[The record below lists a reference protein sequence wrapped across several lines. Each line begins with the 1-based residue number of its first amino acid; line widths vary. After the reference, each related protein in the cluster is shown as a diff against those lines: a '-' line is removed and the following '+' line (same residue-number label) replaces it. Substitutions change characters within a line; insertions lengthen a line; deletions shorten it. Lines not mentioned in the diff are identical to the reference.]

1 MADYNVIVIGAGIG
15 GLAVA
20 GLMAKQGRKVLL
32 LEQSDRVGGCC
43 STFER
48 EGYHFDLGASII
60 EDVQVMDWCF
70 QRLGTTLA
78 QEVELIPPH
87 LIFSVILKDGTRIRY
102 PKSIEESAQE
112 IAKIAPEDV
121 KGWYAFCKYMKE
133 FNDAAVEGF
142 FIKPANTLGDVVRM
156 FQQTPTMLKYM
167 PLFNGSY
174 QGVLKKFFKSEK
186 IRESLSYQCFYAGL
200 PPELLPGLYTV
211 IPYSEHEGIYYSKG
225 GMVAIPSA
233 FHRVGEKLGMTTRFN
248 SLVKKVMI
256 KDRRAIGVILADGSE
271 ITADLVISDINAK
284 KLYLDLIGEEHLPS
298 IVRTGVK
305 SYEYSMSTPTIYLGV
320 DYDPPLESHHTLATI
335 PMEEMNKYWWDEYEQ
350 GHYPS
355 QQWGIISCTTRSDPG
370 LAPKGHNIII
380 LTMGPGPYKL
390 DGTTW
395 EAEKKGLMQKIIRY
409 YSEKYVPGLEEHVRV
424 AEFSTPADFEKRLL
438 SPEGAIYALRQD
450 VPHAICFRPAAKS
463 KSIKGLYLV
472 GASTHPGGGV
482 PVVTASAMNAAD
494 LIEKYEK

>member
-1 MADYNVIVIGAGIG
+1 MSDYNVIVIGAGIG
-15 GLAVA
+15 GLAVSA
-20 GLMAKQGRKVLL
+20 LMAKQGRKVLL

-48 EGYHFDLGASII
+48 EGYHFDLGASLI

-70 QRLGTTLA
+70 QQLGTTIA

-174 QGVLKKFFKSEK
+174 QAVLKKFFKSDK

-200 PPELLPGLYTV
+200 PPDLLPGLYAV

-225 GMVAIPSA
+225 GMVAIPAA
-233 FHRVGEKLGMTTRFN
+233 FRRVGEKLGMTTRLN
-248 SLVKKVMI
+248 TLVKKVMV
-256 KDRRAIGVILADGSE
+256 KDRRAMGVILADGSE

-305 SYEYSMSTPTIYLGV
+305 SYQYSMSTPTIYLGV

-350 GHYPS
+350 GHYPA
-355 QQWGIISCTTRSDPG
+355 QQFGIISCTTRSDPG

-390 DGTTW
+390 EGTTW
-395 EAEKKGLMQKIIRY
+395 EAEKKDLMQRIINY
-409 YSEKYVPGLEEHVRV
+409 YSERYIPGLKEHVRV
-424 AEFSTPADFEKRLL
+424 AEFSSPADFEKRLL

-450 VPHAICFRPAAKS
+450 VPHSICFRPAAKS

-482 PVVTASAMNAAD
+482 PVVTASAINAAD

>member
-48 EGYHFDLGASII
+48 EGYHFDLGASLI
-60 EDVQVMDWCF
+60 EDTQVMDWCF

-78 QEVELIPPH
+78 REVELVAPH
-87 LIFSVILKDGTRIRY
+87 LIFSVILRDGTKIAY

-121 KGWYAFCKYMKE
+121 KGWYDFCKYMKG
-133 FNDAAVEGF
+133 FNDAAVKGF
-142 FIKPANTLGDVVRM
+142 FVKPANTLGDVVRM
-156 FQQTPTMLKYM
+156 FQQTPAMLKYM

-174 QGVLKKFFKSEK
+174 QAVLKKFFKSDK
-186 IRESLSYQCFYAGL
+186 IRESLTYQCLYAGL
-200 PPELLPGLYTV
+200 PPDLLPGLYAV

-225 GMVAIPSA
+225 GMVAIPRA
-233 FHRVGEKLGMTTRFN
+233 FQRVGEKLGITTRLN
-248 SLVKKVMI
+248 TLVKKVMVR
-256 KDRRAIGVILADGSE
+256 DRRAMGVVLADGSE
-271 ITADLVISDINAK
+271 ITADIVISDINAK
-284 KLYLDLIGEEHLPS
+284 TLYLDMIGEEHLPS
-298 IVRTGVK
+298 MVRTGVK
-305 SYEYSMSTPTIYLGV
+305 SYQCSMSTPTIYLGV

-335 PMEEMNKYWWDEYEQ
+335 PMEELNKYWWDEYEQ
-350 GHYPS
+350 GRYPA
-355 QQWGIISCTTRSDPG
+355 QQFGIISCTTRSDPN

-395 EAEKKGLMQKIIRY
+395 EAEKKGLLQKIIRY
-409 YSEKYVPGLEEHVRV
+409 YSENYIPGLEQHVRV

-450 VPHAICFRPAAKS
+450 VPHSICFRPASKS

>member
-1 MADYNVIVIGAGIG
+1 MSDYNVIVIGAGIG

-48 EGYHFDLGASII
+48 EGYHFDLGASLI

-87 LIFSVILKDGTRIRY
+87 LIFSVILKDGTRIDY
-102 PKSIEESAQE
+102 PKSIEGSAQE

-200 PPELLPGLYTV
+200 PPDILPGLYAV

-225 GMVAIPSA
+225 GMVAIPAA

-248 SLVKKVMI
+248 TLVKKVMV
-256 KDRRAIGVILADGSE
+256 KDRRALGVILADGSE

-284 KLYLDLIGEEHLPS
+284 KLYLELIGEEHLPS
-298 IVRTGVK
+298 MVRTGVK

-320 DYDPPLESHHTLATI
+320 DYDPPLKSHHTLATI

-350 GHYPS
+350 GHYPA
-355 QQWGIISCTTRSDPG
+355 QQWGIISCTTRSDPD

-450 VPHAICFRPAAKS
+450 VPHSICFRPAARS

>member
-1 MADYNVIVIGAGIG
+1 MSDYNVIVIGAGIG

-20 GLMAKQGRKVLL
+20 ALMAKQGRKVLL
-32 LEQSDRVGGCC
+32 LEQSERVGGCC

-48 EGYHFDLGASII
+48 EGYHFDLGASLI
-60 EDVQVMDWCF
+60 EDIQVMDWCF
-70 QRLGTTLA
+70 QRLGTTIA
-78 QEVELIPPH
+78 KEVELIPPH
-87 LIFSVILKDGTRIRY
+87 LIFSVILKDGSRIRY

-112 IAKIAPEDV
+112 IAKLAPEDV
-121 KGWYAFCKYMKE
+121 KGWYDFCKYMKE

-142 FIKPANTLGDVVRM
+142 FIKPANTLGDVIRM
-156 FQQTPTMLKYM
+156 FRQTPAMLKYM
-167 PLFNGSY
+167 SLFNGNY
-174 QGVLKKFFKSEK
+174 QGVLKKFFKSDK

-200 PPELLPGLYTV
+200 PPELLPGLYAV

-225 GMVAIPSA
+225 GMVAIPAA
-233 FHRVGEKLGMTTRFN
+233 FRRVGEKLGMTTRLN
-248 SLVKKVMI
+248 TLVKKVMV
-256 KDRRAIGVILADGSE
+256 KDRRAMGVVLADGSE

-284 KLYLDLIGEEHLPS
+284 KLYLELIGEEHLPS

-305 SYEYSMSTPTIYLGV
+305 SYQYSMSTPTIYLGV

-335 PMEEMNKYWWDEYEQ
+335 PMEEMNRYWWDEYEQ
-350 GHYPS
+350 GRYPA
-355 QQWGIISCTTRSDPG
+355 QQFGIISCTTRSDPD

-390 DGTTW
+390 EGTTW
-395 EAEKKGLMQKIIRY
+395 EAEKRELLSKIIRY
-409 YSEKYVPGLEEHVRV
+409 YSDRYIPDLEKHVRV

-450 VPHAICFRPAAKS
+450 VPHAICFRPASKS

-472 GASTHPGGGV
+472 GASTHPGGGI

>member
-1 MADYNVIVIGAGIG
+1 MSDYNVIVIGAGIG
-15 GLAVA
+15 GLAVS

-32 LEQSDRVGGCC
+32 LEQSERVGGCC

-48 EGYHFDLGASII
+48 EGYHFDLGASLI
-60 EDVQVMDWCF
+60 EDIQVMDWCF
-70 QRLGTTLA
+70 QRLGTTIA

-87 LIFSVILKDGTRIRY
+87 LIFSIIFKDGSRMRY

-121 KGWYAFCKYMKE
+121 KGWYDFCKYMKT

-142 FIKPANTLGDVVRM
+142 FVKPANTLGDVVRM
-156 FQQTPTMLKYM
+156 FQQTPVMLKYM
-167 PLFNGSY
+167 PLFNGNY
-174 QGVLKKFFKSEK
+174 QSVLNKFFKSEK

-200 PPELLPGLYTV
+200 PPELLPGLYAV
-211 IPYSEHEGIYYSKG
+211 IPYSEHEGIYYSRG
-225 GMVAIPSA
+225 GMVAIPAA
-233 FHRVGEKLGMTTRFN
+233 FRRVGEKLGMTTRLN
-248 SLVKKVMI
+248 TLVKKVMV
-256 KDRRAIGVILADGSE
+256 KDRRAMGVVLADGSE

-305 SYEYSMSTPTIYLGV
+305 SYQYSMSTPTIYLGV

-350 GHYPS
+350 GRYPA
-355 QQWGIISCTTRSDPG
+355 QQFGIISCTTRSDPG

-395 EAEKKGLMQKIIRY
+395 EAEKKELLPKIIKY
-409 YSEKYVPGLEEHVRV
+409 YSERYIPGLEEHVRV

-450 VPHAICFRPAAKS
+450 VPHSICFRPAAKS

-472 GASTHPGGGV
+472 GASTHPGGGI

>member
-1 MADYNVIVIGAGIG
+1 MSDYNVIVIGAGIG
-15 GLAVA
+15 GLAVS

-32 LEQSDRVGGCC
+32 LEQSERVGGCC
-43 STFER
+43 STFEK
-48 EGYHFDLGASII
+48 EGYHFDLGASLI

-70 QRLGTTLA
+70 QRLGTTIA

-87 LIFSVILKDGTRIRY
+87 LIFSIIFKDGSRMRY
-102 PKSIEESAQE
+102 PKSVEESAQE

-121 KGWYAFCKYMKE
+121 KGWYDFCKYMKV

-142 FIKPANTLGDVVRM
+142 FVKPANTLGDVIRM

-167 PLFNGSY
+167 PLFNGNY
-174 QGVLKKFFKSEK
+174 QGVLNKFFKSEK

-200 PPELLPGLYTV
+200 PPELLPGLYAV

-225 GMVAIPSA
+225 GMVAIPTA
-233 FHRVGEKLGMTTRFN
+233 FRRVGEKLGMTTRLN
-248 SLVKKVMI
+248 TLVKKVMI
-256 KDRRAIGVILADGSE
+256 KDRRAMGVVLADGSE

-284 KLYLDLIGEEHLPS
+284 TLYLDLIGEEHLPS

-350 GHYPS
+350 GRYPA
-355 QQWGIISCTTRSDPG
+355 QQFGIISCTTRSDPG

-395 EAEKKGLMQKIIRY
+395 EAKKKELLPKIIKY
-409 YSEKYVPGLEEHVRV
+409 YSERYIPGLEEHIRV

-450 VPHAICFRPAAKS
+450 VPHSICFRPAAKS

-472 GASTHPGGGV
+472 GASTHPGGGI

>member
-1 MADYNVIVIGAGIG
+1 
-15 GLAVA
+15 
-20 GLMAKQGRKVLL
+20 VL
-32 LEQSDRVGGCC
+32 
-43 STFER
+43 
-48 EGYHFDLGASII
+48 
-60 EDVQVMDWCF
+60 
-70 QRLGTTLA
+70 
-78 QEVELIPPH
+78 
-87 LIFSVILKDGTRIRY
+87 
-102 PKSIEESAQE
+102 
-112 IAKIAPEDV
+112 
-121 KGWYAFCKYMKE
+121 
-133 FNDAAVEGF
+133 N
-142 FIKPANTLGDVVRM
+142 
-156 FQQTPTMLKYM
+156 
-167 PLFNGSY
+167 
-174 QGVLKKFFKSEK
+174 KFFKSEK

-200 PPELLPGLYTV
+200 PPELLPGLYAV

-225 GMVAIPSA
+225 GMVAIPAA
-233 FHRVGEKLGMTTRFN
+233 FRRVGEKLGMTTRLN
-248 SLVKKVMI
+248 TLVKKVMV
-256 KDRRAIGVILADGSE
+256 KARRAMGVVLADGSE

-305 SYEYSMSTPTIYLGV
+305 SYQYSMSTPTIYLGV

-350 GHYPS
+350 GRYPA
-355 QQWGIISCTTRSDPG
+355 QQFGIISCTTRSDPG

-395 EAEKKGLMQKIIRY
+395 EAEKKELLPKIIKY
-409 YSEKYVPGLEEHVRV
+409 YSERYIPGLEEHVRV

-450 VPHAICFRPAAKS
+450 VPHSICFRPAAKS

-472 GASTHPGGGV
+472 GASTHPGGGI

>member
-15 GLAVA
+15 GLAA
-20 GLMAKQGRKVLL
+20 GALMARQGRKVLL
-32 LEQSDRVGGCC
+32 LEQSDRAGGCC
-43 STFER
+43 STFEKD
-48 EGYHFDLGASII
+48 GYHFDLGASII
-60 EDVQVMDWCF
+60 EDAQVMDWCF

-78 QEVELIPPH
+78 KEVELVEPH
-87 LIFSVILKDGTRIRY
+87 LIFSVLLKDGSKLRY

-112 IAKIAPEDV
+112 IAKIAPGDV

-142 FIKPANTLGDVVRM
+142 FIKPANTFADIVRM
-156 FQQTPTMLKYM
+156 FAQTPAMLKYM

-174 QGVLKKFFKSEK
+174 QAVLKKFFKSEV
-186 IRESLSYQCFYAGL
+186 IRESISYQCLYAGL
-200 PPELLPGLYTV
+200 PPDLLPGLYAV

-225 GMVAIPSA
+225 GMIAIPEA
-233 FHRVGEKLGMTTRFN
+233 FQRVGEKLGMTVKLNT
-248 SLVKKVMI
+248 LVKRVMV
-256 KDRRAIGVILADGSE
+256 KDRRALGVVLTDGSE
-271 ITADLVISDINAK
+271 ITSDLVISDVNAK
-284 KLYLDLIGEEHLPS
+284 TLYLGLIGEEHLPG

-305 SYEYSMSTPTIYLGV
+305 SYEYAMSTPTIYLGV

-335 PMEEMNKYWWDEYEQ
+335 PMEELNKYWWDEYEQ
-350 GHYPS
+350 GRYPAE
-355 QQWGIISCTTRSDPG
+355 QFGIISCTTRSDPG
-370 LAPKGHNIII
+370 LAPAGHNIVI

-395 EAEKKGLMQKIIRY
+395 EAEKKGLMERIIKY
-409 YSEKYVPGLEEHVRV
+409 YSQRYLPGLAEHVRV

-450 VPHAICFRPAAKS
+450 VPHSICFRPAAKS

-472 GASTHPGGGV
+472 GASTHPGGGI

-494 LIEKYEK
+494 LIAKYEK

>member
-1 MADYNVIVIGAGIG
+1 MSDYNVIVIGAGIG

-87 LIFSVILKDGTRIRY
+87 LIFSVILKDGTKIRY
-102 PKSIEESAQE
+102 PKSIEGSAQE

-174 QGVLKKFFKSEK
+174 QSVLKKFFKSEK

-200 PPELLPGLYTV
+200 PPDILPGLYAV

-225 GMVAIPSA
+225 GMVAIPAA

-248 SLVKKVMI
+248 TLVKKVMV
-256 KDRRAIGVILADGSE
+256 KDRRALGVILADGSE

-284 KLYLDLIGEEHLPS
+284 KLYLELIGEEHLPS
-298 IVRTGVK
+298 MVRTGVK

-350 GHYPS
+350 GRYPA
-355 QQWGIISCTTRSDPG
+355 QQWGIISCTTRSDPD
-370 LAPKGHNIII
+370 LAPKGHNIVI

-450 VPHAICFRPAAKS
+450 VPHSICFRPAARS

>member
-1 MADYNVIVIGAGIG
+1 MSDYNVIVIGAGIG
-15 GLAVA
+15 GLAISA
-20 GLMAKQGRKVLL
+20 LMAKQGRKVLL

-48 EGYHFDLGASII
+48 EGYHFDLGASLI
-60 EDVQVMDWCF
+60 EDIQVMDWCF

-87 LIFSVILKDGTRIRY
+87 LIFSIIFKDGSRMRY

-121 KGWYAFCKYMKE
+121 KGWYDFCKYMKA

-142 FIKPANTLGDVVRM
+142 FVKPANTLGDVVRM

-167 PLFNGSY
+167 PLFNGNY
-174 QGVLKKFFKSEK
+174 QAVLKKFFKSDK

-200 PPELLPGLYTV
+200 PPELLPGLYAV

-225 GMVAIPSA
+225 GMVAIPAA
-233 FHRVGEKLGMTTRFN
+233 FRRVGEKLGMTTRLN
-248 SLVKKVMI
+248 TLVKKVMV
-256 KDRRAIGVILADGSE
+256 KDRRALGVVLADGSE

-305 SYEYSMSTPTIYLGV
+305 SYEYAMSTPTVYLGV

-350 GHYPS
+350 GRYPA
-355 QQWGIISCTTRSDPG
+355 QQFGIISCTTRSDPD

-395 EAEKKGLMQKIIRY
+395 EAEKKELLPKIIKY
-409 YSEKYVPGLEEHVRV
+409 YSDRYIPDLEKHVSV

-450 VPHAICFRPAAKS
+450 VPHSICFRPAAKS